1 MRPDLLR
8 AMVSM
13 AFSLCVAHG
22 AGAETFRWAAA
33 NDITT
38 LDAHANP
45 DAFSDGVLH
54 DVYERLAVRD
64 QNYQLVPALAT
75 RWQQVNPTT
84 LRFFLR
90 PGVRFHDG
98 SVMTADD
105 VVFSLDRVRR
115 PTSDHKE
122 AMAGVKTVV
131 KVDAMTVDVVSEKPM
146 APLLAHV
153 TTLAIMSKAW
163 LLKHGAAEPHD
174 YAGNKES
181 YAGHHAM
188 GRGRS
193 R

>member
-1 MRPDLLR
+1 M
-8 AMVSM
+8 
-13 AFSLCVAHG
+13 
-22 AGAETFRWAAA
+22 
-33 NDITT
+33 
-38 LDAHANP
+38 
-45 DAFSDGVLH
+45 
-54 DVYERLAVRD
+54 
-64 QNYQLVPALAT
+64 
-75 RWQQVNPTT
+75 
-84 LRFFLR
+84 RFFLR
-90 PGVRFHDG
+90 PGVRFHNG

-174 YAGNKES
+174 YAANKES
-181 YAGHHAM
+181 YTGHHAM
-188 GRGRS
+188 GTSSSGLPRRNCLPCDVIGLYGSSWTGQPGMARHGTSSS
-193 R
+193 RKRDNSTRRWSA